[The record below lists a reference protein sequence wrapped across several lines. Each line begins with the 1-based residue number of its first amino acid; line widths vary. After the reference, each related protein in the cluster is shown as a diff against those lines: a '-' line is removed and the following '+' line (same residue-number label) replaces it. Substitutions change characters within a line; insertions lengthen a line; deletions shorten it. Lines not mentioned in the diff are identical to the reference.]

1 MMQIDPYVL
10 LGVFIVGLAL
20 GGVAVWLV
28 SGSRQRSETKA
39 AVAQAQSAVNVQL
52 ASATARA
59 VQAENARQQMLAERN
74 EARQR
79 VDQLQESLSAA
90 GNQNAQL
97 AERAGRVPGLEEQL
111 TQARADLDAVN
122 RSLADLRESS
132 GSTIA
137 QLTADLQ
144 SARDHLAAATSAL
157 QAANEAHA
165 AAQRENAQLRSDRA
179 TLQERYD
186 GEQRS
191 AEEKLRL
198 LNQASEALTNQFKT
212 LANDILEEKARRFT
226 DQNQTNLNQLL
237 DPLRTKITDFQAQVQ
252 RAYEQEGNARSALV
266 EQVSQLREL
275 NQTLSEDARNL
286 ASALK
291 GSSKT
296 QGDWGEMILEQILEV
311 SGLIKGETYV
321 TQDAQFNPEGKRL
334 QPDVVINLP
343 EQKRLV
349 VDAKVSLTAYERFAS
364 AEDGAE
370 REAALQQHLASV
382 RGHIRTLSGKNYQA
396 LYGLKSLDFVLMFV
410 PVEPAFMLAVTN
422 CRGLFS
428 EAWASN
434 VLLVSPSTLL
444 FVLRTVAHL
453 WRQEAQRQ
461 NAAEI
466 ARRGALLYDRLVDF
480 VEDLRNVGARLHQAQ
495 EAYADA
501 ERRLTIQ
508 KGNVI
513 WQAKMLG
520 DLGVKPNKQL
530 PESYVE
536 LAEANEDVA
545 HLFEINGV
553 NGERALAP
561 ES

>member
-59 VQAENARQQMLAERN
+59 VQAENARQQMLTERN

-186 GEQRS
+186 AEQRS

>member
-1 MMQIDPYVL
+1 MMTIDQYAL
-10 LGVFIVGLAL
+10 LGVFVVGLAL
-20 GGVAVWLV
+20 GGVLASMV
-28 SGSRQRSETKA
+28 SNGRKRSEMNA
-39 AVAQAQSAVNVQL
+39 AVAQAQAAANVQL
-52 ASATARA
+52 ATATTRA
-59 VQAENARQQMLAERN
+59 VQAESARQQMLTERN

-79 VDQLQESLSAA
+79 ADQLQAELSAA

-97 AERAGRVPGLEEQL
+97 SERAGRVPSLE
-111 TQARADLDAVN
+111 TDL
-122 RSLADLRESS
+122 
-132 GSTIA
+132 
-137 QLTADLQ
+137 
-144 SARDHLAAATSAL
+144 
-157 QAANEAHA
+157 A
-165 AAQRENAQLRSDRA
+165 AAQREITQLKA
-179 TLQERYD
+179 ELAALQERYEA
-186 GEQRS
+186 EQRG

-198 LNQASEALTNQFKT
+198 LNQAGEALTNQFKT

-226 DQNQTNLNQLL
+226 EQNQTNLGQLL
-237 DPLRTKITDFQAQVQ
+237 DPLRTKIGEFQAQVQ
-252 RAYEQEGNARSALV
+252 RVYEQEGNARSALV
-266 EQVSQLREL
+266 AQVDQLRDM
-275 NQTLSEDARNL
+275 NRTLSEDARNL

-296 QGDWGEMILEQILEV
+296 QGNWGEMILEQILEA

-321 TQDAQFNPEGKRL
+321 AQDSQFNAEGKRL

-349 VDAKVSLTAYERFAS
+349 VDAKVSVTAYERFAS
-364 AEDGAE
+364 AVDDTE
-370 REAALQQHLASV
+370 RDAALQQHLASV
-382 RGHIRTLSGKNYQA
+382 RGHIRSLATKNYQT

-410 PVEPAFMLAVTN
+410 PIEPAFMLAISN
-422 CRGLFS
+422 DRGLFS
-428 EAWASN
+428 EAWESN

-480 VEDLRNVGARLHQAQ
+480 VEDLRTVGVRLHQAQ

-501 ERRLTIQ
+501 EKRLTVQ

-513 WQAKMLG
+513 WQAKMLS
-520 DLGVKPNKQL
+520 DLGVKPSKEL
-530 PESYVE
+530 PQSMVE
-536 LAEANEDVA
+536 LAEANEEVGRI
-545 HLFEINGV
+545 FEPNRV
-553 NGERALAP
+553 NGERALVS